1 MVGYTATMETAVFG
15 GGCFWCTEA
24 VYKMLKGVSA
34 VAPGYTGG
42 TVDHPTYEQ
51 VCTGTTGH
59 AEVIKIDYDPKEVTY
74 RDLLTIF
81 FASHDPTQLNRQGA
95 DVGTQYRSAVFY
107 TTEEQK
113 TEAEKFV
120 AELNDAP
127 GGKAVTEVVP
137 LGTFWPA
144 ESYHKDYYERNQDAA
159 YCQIVI
165 NPKLEKV
172 QERYEALL
180 KEAYRS
186 KKPANQ

>member
-1 MVGYTATMETAVFG
+1 
-15 GGCFWCTEA
+15 
-24 VYKMLKGVSA
+24 MLKGVSA

-42 TVDHPTYEQ
+42 AIETPTYEQ
-51 VCTGTTGH
+51 VCSGTTGH
-59 AEVIKIDYDPKEVTY
+59 AEVIKVDYDPKEVSY

-107 TTEEQK
+107 TTPEQK
-113 TEAEKFV
+113 AEADKFV
-120 AELNDAP
+120 QELNDAP
-127 GGKAVTEVVP
+127 GGKAVTEVTA
-137 LGTFWPA
+137 LGKFWPA
-144 ESYHKDYYERNQDAA
+144 ESYHKDYYARNQDAA

-180 KEAYRS
+180 KEAYRA
-186 KKPANQ
+186 KK